1 MFYLLFLRIF
11 LKFKKPSLRAF
22 RSPIWLQ
29 MGCPP
34 GSDVLGKK
42 FFSNKI
48 DFSKERHFKT
58 QLLIAISTSHRQ
70 VLLPLYTRLLFC
82 FVWCLFFF
90 LPFFLFSK
98 SGIRMEAGG
107 IPWELRTIA
116 ENTKKCSEG
125 PSICQAH
132 VIYSKECH
140 TGYVSWWEDSKQT
153 DKLRMLSTH
162 RKRFGNGNNG
172 SYSPKYFI
180 LHLK

>member
-1 MFYLLFLRIF
+1 MTPDGLSARIRCTGKEVLLQQDRLFKRRDTSKLSSLSQSPLATAKFYFHFI
-11 LKFKKPSLRAF
+11 
-22 RSPIWLQ
+22 Q
-29 MGCPP
+29 G
-34 GSDVLGKK
+34 
-42 FFSNKI
+42 FFS
-48 DFSKERHFKT
+48 
-58 QLLIAISTSHRQ
+58 
-70 VLLPLYTRLLFC
+70 VLFG
-82 FVWCLFFF
+82 VFFF

-125 PSICQAH
+125 PSICQPH

-162 RKRFGNGNNG
+162 SKRFGNGNNE